1 MQLHFKEYGSGE
13 PLVVLHGL
21 FGSLDNWR
29 SFSLKLADSFR
40 ILAVDQR
47 NHGRSPHSE
56 EMNYRVMAQDIFQFM
71 DQKQL
76 ERAHVLGHS
85 MGGKTAMQLALNH
98 PERLG
103 KLMVVDIA
111 PRAYP
116 PHHAKIFS
124 TMMALDLTTFRTRNQ
139 VQEAMAPSIPDLAVR
154 QFLLKNL
161 ELAASGGLR
170 WRFGLQEVFSNY
182 HHLCEALV
190 SDLPFAKPCLFIRG
204 EHSDYLSESDLP
216 LIQQLFP
223 KARLEI
229 IPQAGHWVHVD
240 NPDSFTQKVRVFL
253 QAN

>member
-1 MQLHFKEYGSGE
+1 
-13 PLVVLHGL
+13 
-21 FGSLDNWR
+21 
-29 SFSLKLADSFR
+29 
-40 ILAVDQR
+40 
-47 NHGRSPHSE
+47 
-56 EMNYRVMAQDIFQFM
+56 
-71 DQKQL
+71 
-76 ERAHVLGHS
+76 
-85 MGGKTAMQLALNH
+85 
-98 PERLG
+98 
-103 KLMVVDIA
+103 
-111 PRAYP
+111 
-116 PHHAKIFS
+116 
-124 TMMALDLTTFRTRNQ
+124 
-139 VQEAMAPSIPDLAVR
+139 MAPSIPDLAVR